1 MRPAAIF
8 MRFTCQTPEKMCDAL
23 NKLNDELFLKI
34 ASLSDSALS
43 ESVDAVRAL
52 KMRDSSAGTVLYLLE
67 AEEF

>member
-1 MRPAAIF
+1 
-8 MRFTCQTPEKMCDAL
+8 MCDAL

>member
-8 MRFTCQTPEKMCDAL
+8 MRFTCQTSEKMCDAL